1 MLGNTDS
8 IHEILVIVQN
18 SDDPL
23 PLLWT
28 QKLIKIISHILIHG
42 HISAKIIWIFPFE
55 TQIGLVECATNKTF
69 IKTSLANRLDEL
81 PKQTN
86 SKSQPSFVGMAIICL
101 TIWVCIWYSIIS
113 CSFYWQQLLT
123 KTLYLGHEANDIRE
137 CLDKWEG
144 SDCLMDCCNT
154 DPAGICCSRSKA
166 TSK

>member
-28 QKLIKIISHILIHG
+28 QKLISHILIHG

-101 TIWVCIWYSIIS
+101 TIWADMEIILA
-113 CSFYWQQLLT
+113 LLGT
-123 KTLYLGHEANDIRE
+123 Q
-137 CLDKWEG
+137 
-144 SDCLMDCCNT
+144 NT
-154 DPAGICCSRSKA
+154 GAIPTAKYGTQFSSWTII
-166 TSK
+166 

>member
-28 QKLIKIISHILIHG
+28 KKLIKMISHILIHG

-69 IKTSLANRLDEL
+69 IKTSLANRLDEI

-113 CSFYWQQLLT
+113 CSGSFLLIAVDDWNSLFRSWGQWYKRMSWQVGRIWLSDGLL
-123 KTLYLGHEANDIRE
+123 
-137 CLDKWEG
+137 
-144 SDCLMDCCNT
+144 
-154 DPAGICCSRSKA
+154 
-166 TSK
+166 